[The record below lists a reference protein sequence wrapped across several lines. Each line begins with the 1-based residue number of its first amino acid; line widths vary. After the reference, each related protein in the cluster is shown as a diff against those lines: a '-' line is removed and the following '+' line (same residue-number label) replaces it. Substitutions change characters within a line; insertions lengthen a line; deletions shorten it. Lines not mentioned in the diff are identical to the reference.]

1 MHTQNDYINQLVA
14 DLKPRKT
21 LNNLYFWLYALLCL
35 LAFLVIILASMGI
48 RHDYPAAIKQGSIFW
63 KSGIFLLVWLSSLMV
78 IIDISRPT
86 GKFIKTH
93 FVPFLL
99 GLAILI
105 WQYTYQLY
113 SASSRSFL
121 AGISRDSSILC
132 ITTITFGGLGA
143 MALAWKYWLSQ
154 TASPYPKTLGAFT
167 GLSAGSLVAGIYALH
182 CHHDAMAYISI
193 FYLMPIVFLIL
204 MGALLGHKMLQW

>member
-1 MHTQNDYINQLVA
+1 MHTQHDYINQLVA
-14 DLKPRKT
+14 DLKPKKT
-21 LNNLYFWLYALLCL
+21 LNNLDFWLYSLLCL
-35 LAFLVIILASMGI
+35 LAFLAIVLAGMGV
-48 RHDYPAAIKQGSIFW
+48 RYDYPSAIKQGSIFW
-63 KSGIFLLVWLSSLMV
+63 KSGIFFLVWLASLMV

-99 GLAILI
+99 GLTILI
-105 WQYTYQLY
+105 WQYAYQLY
-113 SASSRSFL
+113 TSPHSFL
-121 AGISRDSSILC
+121 AGISGDSSILC
-132 ITTITFGGLGA
+132 ITTITLGGLCV
-143 MALAWKYWLSQ
+143 MALAWKYWLKQ

-182 CHHDAMAYISI
+182 CHHDAMAYISV
-193 FYLMPIVFLIL
+193 FYFMPIVFLML